1 MSGTAG
7 GTRTWAQA
15 MCRPAEAVI
24 LDTETTD
31 LYGAIIEVAVIDAA
45 TGTTLINTLVDPG
58 PISLNPE
65 AITVHG
71 ITAQQ
76 LVGAPT
82 WPQVWPPLAAA
93 TAGRRVLAYNA
104 AYDHAVIAVD
114 CARHHLHPRHLG
126 NIDTWDCLMNRRCAD
141 LEPGHRLA
149 LDGGHRALDDAHAAR
164 TVLHQLAAEVAA

>member
-1 MSGTAG
+1 MG
-7 GTRTWAQA
+7 GTPGTRSWAQA
-15 MCRPAEAVI
+15 MRQPGRAVI

-58 PISLNPE
+58 PIVLNPE

-82 WPQVWPPLAAA
+82 WPQVWPTLAAV
-93 TAGRRVLAYNA
+93 TASRRVLAYNA

-126 NIDTWDCLMNRRCAD
+126 NIDTWDCLMDRRCEG
-141 LEPGHRLA
+141 LEPGRRLA
-149 LDGGHRALDDAHAAR
+149 LGGGHRALGDTHAAR
-164 TVLHQLAAEVAA
+164 AVLHQLAGERAA